1 MHTVFFEYEGKTYF
15 FGSVRGKTT
24 GFTSDVNQARSELD
38 FLNSQLDAPLPG
50 SAATRASFVQAMVHR
65 EIDIANDG
73 TMKSRNFFPESL
85 IVEFRT
91 DSPSNGRSHFRVFLL
106 KSQRIYTNEA
116 NLEHAVRTARGL
128 HELAA
133 LDPSKWPEMAEEAG
147 LID

>member
-1 MHTVFFEYEGKTYF
+1 MHTVFFEHEGTTYF
-15 FGSVRGKTT
+15 FGSVRGETT
-24 GFTSDVNQARSELD
+24 GFTSDINQARSELD
-38 FLNSQLDAPLPG
+38 LLNSQLGAPVPG

-65 EIDIANDG
+65 EIDITHDG
-73 TMKSRNFFPESL
+73 TMKSRNYFPESL

-91 DSPSNGRSHFRVFLL
+91 GEPPKQRSHFRVFLL